1 MRRQRAGSSK
11 RDCGV
16 GDPVYGDC
24 RASSARARRRGGLRR
39 NHSVALLEL
48 SNPSHRTTAAG
59 DASRARRFAA
69 AGGQTRAA
77 VTTRASRSS
86 IVHTDPDRRSGMD
99 ERTRLFD
106 EQRPRLL
113 GLAYRML
120 CVMADAEDV
129 LQDAYLRWRS
139 VDISELDSPQAW
151 LTTVVTRL
159 SIDRLRRAR
168 IEREAYVG
176 PWLPEPLSDRHVPSP
191 ESALA
196 LEGDL
201 SIAFLVLLE
210 TLSPNE
216 RAAFLLHDILDE
228 DYADVAA
235 MLGKSEA
242 ACRQMV
248 HRARERVTAKRRRF
262 IVDDKTRTEML
273 RKFID
278 AANGGDRK
286 ALKAL
291 LAPDATLI
299 SDGGGK
305 AIAARRPLHG
315 AERIA
320 WLWYAVAKRSGDR
333 IGRRIVRANGEP
345 ALAQYFDG
353 RLHSVAVIETDGE
366 RIHRHYT
373 IANPDKLRSFA
384 DISTLVSP
392 A

>member
-1 MRRQRAGSSK
+1 
-11 RDCGV
+11 
-16 GDPVYGDC
+16 
-24 RASSARARRRGGLRR
+24 
-39 NHSVALLEL
+39 
-48 SNPSHRTTAAG
+48 
-59 DASRARRFAA
+59 
-69 AGGQTRAA
+69 
-77 VTTRASRSS
+77 
-86 IVHTDPDRRSGMD
+86 MD

-191 ESALA
+191 ESALE

>member
-1 MRRQRAGSSK
+1 
-11 RDCGV
+11 
-16 GDPVYGDC
+16 
-24 RASSARARRRGGLRR
+24 
-39 NHSVALLEL
+39 
-48 SNPSHRTTAAG
+48 
-59 DASRARRFAA
+59 
-69 AGGQTRAA
+69 
-77 VTTRASRSS
+77 
-86 IVHTDPDRRSGMD
+86 MD

-191 ESALA
+191 ESALE

-242 ACRQMV
+242 TCRQMV

-262 IVDDKTRTEML
+262 VVDDKTRTEML

-278 AANGGDRK
+278 AANGGDRE

>member
-1 MRRQRAGSSK
+1 
-11 RDCGV
+11 
-16 GDPVYGDC
+16 
-24 RASSARARRRGGLRR
+24 
-39 NHSVALLEL
+39 
-48 SNPSHRTTAAG
+48 
-59 DASRARRFAA
+59 
-69 AGGQTRAA
+69 
-77 VTTRASRSS
+77 
-86 IVHTDPDRRSGMD
+86 MD

-139 VDISELDSPQAW
+139 VELAEIESPQAW

-176 PWLPEPLSDRHVPSP
+176 PWLPEPLSDRDVPSP
-191 ESALA
+191 ESALE
-196 LEGDL
+196 LEGEL

-228 DYADVAA
+228 DYSDVAA
-235 MLGKSEA
+235 MLGKTEA

-262 IVDDKTRTEML
+262 VVDDKTRVEML
-273 RKFID
+273 RKFVD
-278 AANGGDRK
+278 AVNGGDRE

-291 LAPDATLI
+291 FAPDATLI

-305 AIAARRPLHG
+305 AIAARRPLLG

-320 WLWYAVAKRSGDR
+320 TLWYAVARRSR
-333 IGRRIVRANGEP
+333 IRVERTIVRVNGQP
-345 ALAQYFDG
+345 GVAQYFDG

-366 RIHRHYT
+366 RIHRYYS
-373 IANPDKLRSFA
+373 IANPDKLKSFA

>member
-1 MRRQRAGSSK
+1 
-11 RDCGV
+11 
-16 GDPVYGDC
+16 
-24 RASSARARRRGGLRR
+24 
-39 NHSVALLEL
+39 
-48 SNPSHRTTAAG
+48 
-59 DASRARRFAA
+59 
-69 AGGQTRAA
+69 
-77 VTTRASRSS
+77 
-86 IVHTDPDRRSGMD
+86 
-99 ERTRLFD
+99 
-106 EQRPRLL
+106 
-113 GLAYRML
+113 L

-139 VDISELDSPQAW
+139 VDVDELDSPQAW

-176 PWLPEPLSDRHVPSP
+176 PWLPEPLSDRDVPSP
-191 ESALA
+191 ESALE

-216 RAAFLLHDILDE
+216 RAAFLLHDVLDE
-228 DYADVAA
+228 DYADVAK

-262 IVDDKTRTEML
+262 VVDDETRVQML
-273 RKFID
+273 RKFIA
-278 AANGGDRK
+278 AANDGDTEAIK
-286 ALKAL
+286 ALF
-291 LAPDATLI
+291 APDAVLI

-305 AIAARRPLHG
+305 AIAARRPLFG

-320 WLWYAVAKRSGDR
+320 MLWSAVAKRARGR
-333 IGRRIVRANGEP
+333 AERRIVRVNGQP

-353 RLHSVAVIETDGE
+353 HLHSVA
-366 RIHRHYT
+366 
-373 IANPDKLRSFA
+373 
-384 DISTLVSP
+384 
-392 A
+392 

>member
-1 MRRQRAGSSK
+1 
-11 RDCGV
+11 
-16 GDPVYGDC
+16 
-24 RASSARARRRGGLRR
+24 
-39 NHSVALLEL
+39 
-48 SNPSHRTTAAG
+48 
-59 DASRARRFAA
+59 
-69 AGGQTRAA
+69 
-77 VTTRASRSS
+77 
-86 IVHTDPDRRSGMD
+86 
-99 ERTRLFD
+99 
-106 EQRPRLL
+106 
-113 GLAYRML
+113 ML
-120 CVMADAEDV
+120 CLRADAEDV

-139 VDISELDSPQAW
+139 VDVDEVESPQAW
-151 LTTVVTRL
+151 LTTAVTRL

-176 PWLPEPLSDRHVPSP
+176 PWLPEPLSDRDVPSP
-191 ESALA
+191 ESALE

-201 SIAFLVLLE
+201 SLAFLVLLE

-216 RAAFLLHDILDE
+216 RAAFLLHDVLDE
-228 DYADVAA
+228 DYGDVAA

-262 IVDDKTRTEML
+262 VVDDEARIRML

-278 AANGGDRK
+278 AANGGDRE

-291 LAPDATLI
+291 LAPDAKMI

-305 AIAARRPLHG
+305 AIASLRPLLG

-320 WLWYAVAKRSGDR
+320 WLWFAVAKRGRDR
-333 IGRRIVRANGEP
+333 VARKIVRVNGEP
-345 ALAQYFDG
+345 ALAVYFEG

-366 RIHRHYT
+366 RIHTHYT

-384 DISTLVSP
+384 DIATLMSP

>member
-1 MRRQRAGSSK
+1 
-11 RDCGV
+11 
-16 GDPVYGDC
+16 
-24 RASSARARRRGGLRR
+24 
-39 NHSVALLEL
+39 
-48 SNPSHRTTAAG
+48 
-59 DASRARRFAA
+59 
-69 AGGQTRAA
+69 
-77 VTTRASRSS
+77 
-86 IVHTDPDRRSGMD
+86 MD

-139 VDISELDSPQAW
+139 VELAEIESPQAW

-176 PWLPEPLSDRHVPSP
+176 PWLPEPLSDRDVPSP
-191 ESALA
+191 ESALE
-196 LEGDL
+196 LEGEL

-228 DYADVAA
+228 DYSDVAA
-235 MLGKSEA
+235 MLGKTEA

-262 IVDDKTRTEML
+262 VVDDKTRVEML
-273 RKFID
+273 RKFVD
-278 AANGGDRK
+278 AVNGGDRE

-291 LAPDATLI
+291 FAPDATLI

-305 AIAARRPLHG
+305 AIAARRPLLG

-320 WLWYAVAKRSGDR
+320 TLWYAVARRSR
-333 IGRRIVRANGEP
+333 IRVERTIVRVNGQP
-345 ALAQYFDG
+345 GIAQYFDG

-366 RIHRHYT
+366 RIHRYYS
-373 IANPDKLRSFA
+373 IANPDKLKSFA

>member
-1 MRRQRAGSSK
+1 
-11 RDCGV
+11 
-16 GDPVYGDC
+16 
-24 RASSARARRRGGLRR
+24 
-39 NHSVALLEL
+39 
-48 SNPSHRTTAAG
+48 
-59 DASRARRFAA
+59 
-69 AGGQTRAA
+69 
-77 VTTRASRSS
+77 
-86 IVHTDPDRRSGMD
+86 MD

-191 ESALA
+191 ESALE

-278 AANGGDRK
+278 AANGGDRE

-373 IANPDKLRSFA
+373 IANPDKLKSFA

>member
-1 MRRQRAGSSK
+1 
-11 RDCGV
+11 
-16 GDPVYGDC
+16 
-24 RASSARARRRGGLRR
+24 
-39 NHSVALLEL
+39 
-48 SNPSHRTTAAG
+48 
-59 DASRARRFAA
+59 
-69 AGGQTRAA
+69 
-77 VTTRASRSS
+77 
-86 IVHTDPDRRSGMD
+86 MD

-139 VDISELDSPQAW
+139 VDVDELDSPQAW

-176 PWLPEPLSDRHVPSP
+176 PWLPEPLSDRDVPSP
-191 ESALA
+191 ESALE

-216 RAAFLLHDILDE
+216 RAAFLLHDVLDE
-228 DYADVAA
+228 DYADVAK

-262 IVDDKTRTEML
+262 VVDDETRVQML
-273 RKFID
+273 RKFIA
-278 AANGGDRK
+278 AANDGDTEAIK
-286 ALKAL
+286 ALF
-291 LAPDATLI
+291 APDAVLI

-305 AIAARRPLHG
+305 AIAARRPLFG

-320 WLWYAVAKRSGDR
+320 MLWRAVAKRARSR
-333 IGRRIVRANGEP
+333 AERRIVRVNGQP

-353 RLHSVAVIETDGE
+353 HLHSVAVIETDGE
-366 RIHRHYT
+366 RVHRHYT

-384 DISTLVSP
+384 DIATLVSP

>member
-1 MRRQRAGSSK
+1 
-11 RDCGV
+11 
-16 GDPVYGDC
+16 
-24 RASSARARRRGGLRR
+24 
-39 NHSVALLEL
+39 
-48 SNPSHRTTAAG
+48 
-59 DASRARRFAA
+59 
-69 AGGQTRAA
+69 
-77 VTTRASRSS
+77 
-86 IVHTDPDRRSGMD
+86 MD

-139 VDISELDSPQAW
+139 VDVDELDSPQAW

-176 PWLPEPLSDRHVPSP
+176 PWLPEPLSDRDVPSP
-191 ESALA
+191 ESALE

-216 RAAFLLHDILDE
+216 RAAFLLHDVLDE
-228 DYADVAA
+228 DYADVAK

-262 IVDDKTRTEML
+262 VVDDETRVQML
-273 RKFID
+273 RKFIA
-278 AANGGDRK
+278 AANDGDTEAIK
-286 ALKAL
+286 ALF
-291 LAPDATLI
+291 APDAVLI

-305 AIAARRPLHG
+305 AIAARRPLFG

-320 WLWYAVAKRSGDR
+320 MLWRAVAKRARGR
-333 IGRRIVRANGEP
+333 AERRIVRVNGQP

-353 RLHSVAVIETDGE
+353 HLHSVAVIETDGE
-366 RIHRHYT
+366 RVHRHYT

-384 DISTLVSP
+384 DIATLVSP

>member
-1 MRRQRAGSSK
+1 
-11 RDCGV
+11 
-16 GDPVYGDC
+16 
-24 RASSARARRRGGLRR
+24 
-39 NHSVALLEL
+39 
-48 SNPSHRTTAAG
+48 
-59 DASRARRFAA
+59 
-69 AGGQTRAA
+69 
-77 VTTRASRSS
+77 
-86 IVHTDPDRRSGMD
+86 MD

-191 ESALA
+191 ESALE

-242 ACRQMV
+242 TCRQMV

-262 IVDDKTRTEML
+262 VVDDKTRTEML

-278 AANGGDRK
+278 AANGGDRE

-373 IANPDKLRSFA
+373 IANPDKLKSFA

>member
-1 MRRQRAGSSK
+1 
-11 RDCGV
+11 
-16 GDPVYGDC
+16 
-24 RASSARARRRGGLRR
+24 
-39 NHSVALLEL
+39 
-48 SNPSHRTTAAG
+48 
-59 DASRARRFAA
+59 
-69 AGGQTRAA
+69 
-77 VTTRASRSS
+77 
-86 IVHTDPDRRSGMD
+86 MD

-139 VDISELDSPQAW
+139 VELAEIESPQAW

-176 PWLPEPLSDRHVPSP
+176 PWLPEPLSDRDVPSP
-191 ESALA
+191 ESALE
-196 LEGDL
+196 LEGEL

-228 DYADVAA
+228 DYSDVAA
-235 MLGKSEA
+235 MLGKTEA

-262 IVDDKTRTEML
+262 VVDDKTRVEML
-273 RKFID
+273 RKFVD
-278 AANGGDRK
+278 AVNGGDRE

-305 AIAARRPLHG
+305 AIAARRPLLG

-320 WLWYAVAKRSGDR
+320 TLWYAVARRSRIRVDR
-333 IGRRIVRANGEP
+333 TIVRVNGQP
-345 ALAQYFDG
+345 GVAQYFDG

-366 RIHRHYT
+366 RIHRYYS
-373 IANPDKLRSFA
+373 IANPDKLKSFA

>member
-1 MRRQRAGSSK
+1 
-11 RDCGV
+11 
-16 GDPVYGDC
+16 
-24 RASSARARRRGGLRR
+24 
-39 NHSVALLEL
+39 
-48 SNPSHRTTAAG
+48 
-59 DASRARRFAA
+59 
-69 AGGQTRAA
+69 
-77 VTTRASRSS
+77 
-86 IVHTDPDRRSGMD
+86 MD

-139 VDISELDSPQAW
+139 VELAEIESPQAW

-176 PWLPEPLSDRHVPSP
+176 PWLPEPLSDRDVPSP
-191 ESALA
+191 ESALE
-196 LEGDL
+196 LEGEL

-228 DYADVAA
+228 DYSDVAA
-235 MLGKSEA
+235 MLGKTEA

-262 IVDDKTRTEML
+262 VVDDKTRVEML
-273 RKFID
+273 RKFVD
-278 AANGGDRK
+278 AVNGGDRE

-291 LAPDATLI
+291 FAPDATLI

-305 AIAARRPLHG
+305 AIAARRPLLG

-320 WLWYAVAKRSGDR
+320 TLWYAVARRSRIRVDR
-333 IGRRIVRANGEP
+333 TIVRVNGQP
-345 ALAQYFDG
+345 GVAQYFDG

-366 RIHRHYT
+366 RIHRYYS
-373 IANPDKLRSFA
+373 IANPDKLKSFA

>member
-1 MRRQRAGSSK
+1 
-11 RDCGV
+11 
-16 GDPVYGDC
+16 
-24 RASSARARRRGGLRR
+24 
-39 NHSVALLEL
+39 
-48 SNPSHRTTAAG
+48 
-59 DASRARRFAA
+59 
-69 AGGQTRAA
+69 
-77 VTTRASRSS
+77 
-86 IVHTDPDRRSGMD
+86 MD

-120 CVMADAEDV
+120 SVMADAEDV

-139 VDISELDSPQAW
+139 VEISEIESPQAW

-176 PWLPEPLSDRHVPSP
+176 PWLPEPLSDPDVHSP
-191 ESALA
+191 ETALE

-216 RAAFLLHDILDE
+216 RAAFLLHDVFDE
-228 DYADVAA
+228 DYSDVAA

-262 IVDDKTRTEML
+262 VVDDKTRVEML
-273 RKFID
+273 RRFI
-278 AANGGDRK
+278 AAASDGDRD
-286 ALKAL
+286 ALMAL
-291 LAPDATLI
+291 LAPDAALI

-305 AIAARRPLHG
+305 AIAALRPLYG

-320 WLWYAVAKRSGDR
+320 WLFYAIARR
-333 IGRRIVRANGEP
+333 GRGRAERKIVRVNGQP
-345 ALAQYFDG
+345 GLAQYFDG

-366 RIHRHYT
+366 RIFRQYT
-373 IANPDKLRSFA
+373 IANPDKLGSFA
-384 DISTLVSP
+384 CISTLVS
-392 A
+392 AT